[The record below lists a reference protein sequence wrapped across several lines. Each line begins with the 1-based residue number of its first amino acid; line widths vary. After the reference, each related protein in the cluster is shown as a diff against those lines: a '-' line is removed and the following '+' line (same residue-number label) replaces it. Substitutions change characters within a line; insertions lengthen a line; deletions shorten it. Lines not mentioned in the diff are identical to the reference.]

1 MRTLFD
7 IIQDV
12 QNGGM
17 PKYDELRYAVCAL
30 DALNI
35 FHSLALHDL
44 AALEQR
50 QDLKEPMH
58 SAEFHFHNCF
68 IRTKEAFNL
77 SPKEWLGWQNDPA
90 NQAYLDRR
98 KTVNPSLVS
107 VLSSGQSLER
117 R

>member
-12 QNGGM
+12 QNGGQ

-30 DALNI
+30 DALNT

-44 AALEQR
+44 AKIEKR
-50 QDLKEPMH
+50 QDVVKPMH
-58 SAEFHFHNCF
+58 TAEFHFHNCF
-68 IRTKEAFNL
+68 IRTKEAFGL
-77 SPKEWLGWQNDPA
+77 SPKKWLGWQNDPA
-90 NQAYLDRR
+90 NQVYLDRR
-98 KTVNPSLVS
+98 KAINSSLVS
-107 VLSSGQSLER
+107 VLSSGQSFER